1 MKNLKPLLAVPLF
14 CIAPMLAAAGEP
26 AAEDFVSRRSEFV
39 TLVPGKTVELP
50 ALRGDDRSASRLA
63 AMTTQ
68 IYQFGNWAGVPTYS
82 IGAISGSTVYHQLP
96 NPLNF
101 SEPYTY
107 WGSAQAFVLVPALT
121 PWTQTFAYTTNPSD
135 PYGEAKTCSWQVDV
149 SVVNGACT
157 ANVTTSAYGLQGAT
171 CHIGDGAWVDPA
183 SCKLYLAVGIE

>member
-26 AAEDFVSRRSEFV
+26 AAEDFVSRRSEYV

-50 ALRGDDRSASRLA
+50 ALRGDDGSASRLA
-63 AMTTQ
+63 ATTTQ
-68 IYQFGNWAGVPTYS
+68 IYQFGNWTGVPTYS
-82 IGAISGSTVYHQLP
+82 MGEISGSTVYHPLP
-96 NPLNF
+96 NPLKF
-101 SEPYTY
+101 SEPYIY
-107 WGSAQAFVLVPALT
+107 WGTAQAFVLVPALT